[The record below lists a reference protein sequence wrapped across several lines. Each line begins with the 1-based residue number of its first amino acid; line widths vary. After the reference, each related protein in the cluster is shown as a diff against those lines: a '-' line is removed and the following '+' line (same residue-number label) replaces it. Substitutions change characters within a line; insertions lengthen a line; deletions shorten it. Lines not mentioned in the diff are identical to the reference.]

1 MAAEARRLFSAAQGL
16 RLADGSYWTGMV
28 YPERDTFPGQE
39 RTTYTAAAVIL
50 AADAL
55 SNASPAAGLFRGE
68 TLPVGLDLA
77 ESRCTRSAAD
87 GCTAGS

>member
-1 MAAEARRLFSAAQGL
+1 MVQGL

-28 YPERDTFPGQE
+28 YPERETFPGAE
-39 RTTYTAAAVIL
+39 RTTYTAAAIIL

-55 SNASPAAGLFRGE
+55 SNASPAAGLVRGE

-77 ESRCTRSAAD
+77 ESRCRGAAAA
-87 GCTAGS
+87 GCTAGV